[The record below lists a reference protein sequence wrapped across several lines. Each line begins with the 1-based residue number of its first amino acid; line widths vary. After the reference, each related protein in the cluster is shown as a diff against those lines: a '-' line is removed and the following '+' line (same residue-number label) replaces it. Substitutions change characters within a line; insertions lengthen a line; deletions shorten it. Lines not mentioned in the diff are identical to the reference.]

1 MVSFCFRCFLGQNAG
16 PAQRPDC
23 NRYMQAIIDKLCA
36 AYPGNVVQNGNRVLR
51 WTLILR
57 AYQNIKTLVVQCSK
71 VMSDTAIQLVDINQS
86 TLTQWYVNLNIR
98 INISVLSSAAY
109 LRTH

>member
-71 VMSDTAIQLVDINQS
+71 VMSDTAIQLVEINQS
-86 TLTQWYVNLNIR
+86 TLTQWYVNLN
-98 INISVLSSAAY
+98 NTNKYFSS
-109 LRTH
+109 

>member
-1 MVSFCFRCFLGQNAG
+1 MVSFCFSCFLGQNAG

-23 NRYMQAIIDKLCA
+23 NRYMEAIIGKLCV
-36 AYPGNVVQNGNRVLR
+36 AYPGNVVQNENRVLR

-57 AYQNIKTLVVQCSK
+57 AYQNIKALVVQCSK

-86 TLTQWYVNLNIR
+86 TLTQWYVNLN
-98 INISVLSSAAY
+98 NANKGISDASAK
-109 LRTH
+109 LRR